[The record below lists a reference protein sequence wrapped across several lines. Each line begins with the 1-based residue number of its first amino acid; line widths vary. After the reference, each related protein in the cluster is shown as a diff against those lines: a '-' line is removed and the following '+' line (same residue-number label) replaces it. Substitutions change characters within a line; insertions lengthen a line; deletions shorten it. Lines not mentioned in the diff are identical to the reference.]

1 MKNRRPNRAI
11 RLASLAA
18 LLALAG
24 CQGHG
29 KYTTEGI
36 SNANKRMSELK
47 SATEWDMAR
56 SQFLT
61 GDLKKALESVD
72 RSIGLNPTVA
82 KSHTLRGRILIEL
95 GQLEQASASLQ
106 EALKI
111 DAAHVD
117 AHYFLGIVH
126 ERFSD
131 AETALANYTAAA
143 NLDSGDPQYA
153 LAASEML
160 IDLGRL
166 DEAERF
172 LEERRKSF
180 EQNAGVRQQLGH
192 IALMRGDAKTAVKRF
207 EEARTLAPDEPSMLE
222 DLALAQVS
230 AGMFGDAEYN
240 LRRIMDNPKNK
251 ERRDLRHAQ
260 ARCLAALN
268 RPVEARQILLGLST
282 EEAGKNDPA
291 IWTDLGEIAAL
302 LNDMA
307 RVRIV
312 AARLIA
318 IAPERADGY
327 VLSAVW
333 QRQDGRLDDA
343 LKNLDTATRLA
354 PGKATAWMLRGMILQ
369 DQGRAREAADAY
381 AQALAIDPANDS
393 AQRMLANVS
402 PE

>member
-1 MKNRRPNRAI
+1 MKIRRLDRAF
-11 RLASLAA
+11 RLLPLAG
-18 LLALAG
+18 LLAFAG

-36 SNANKRMSELK
+36 DNANKRMSELK

-72 RSIGLNPTVA
+72 RSIALNPTVA

-95 GQLEQASASLQ
+95 GQLEQASAALE
-106 EALKI
+106 EALKL
-111 DAAHVD
+111 DAAQTE
-117 AHYFLGIVH
+117 AHYYLGIVH

-131 AETALANYTAAA
+131 QEKALEHYTSAA
-143 NLDSGDPQYA
+143 NLDPGDPQHA

-160 IDLGRL
+160 IELGRL
-166 DEAERF
+166 DEAEAF
-172 LEERRKSF
+172 LTERRKAF

-192 IALMRGDAKTAVKRF
+192 IALMRGDAKAAVARF

-230 AGMFGDAEYN
+230 AGMFAEAEYN
-240 LRRIMDNPKNK
+240 LRRIMDEPKNK
-251 ERRDLRHAQ
+251 GRRDLRHAQ

-291 IWTDLGEIAAL
+291 IWSDLGEVAAL

-312 AARLIA
+312 SARLMS
-318 IAPERADGY
+318 IAPERASGY
-327 VLSAVW
+327 LLAAVW
-333 QRQDGRLDDA
+333 QRQDGRQEDA
-343 LKNLDTATRLA
+343 LRNLETASKLA
-354 PGKATAWMLRGMILQ
+354 PTNPTPWIMRGMILQ
-369 DQGRAREAADAY
+369 DLGRGAEAADAF
-381 AQALAIDPANDS
+381 AQALAIDPGNES
-393 AQRMLANVS
+393 AQRMFANVE